1 MGFRLS
7 DITPLTATGPTTL
20 IPTSKDV
27 VVKAFKVTRS
37 DTTSTLKAVL
47 PADASVLNIIMAGS
61 VSSDAGT
68 TATVTLVISDNT
80 GAISTGT
87 AVNVKTSGTTTQ
99 IVQMPSLPNIQ
110 PSPLTGDL
118 KITATYAE
126 TGTASTTGG
135 DWTFIVTYVR

>member
-7 DITPLTATGPTTL
+7 DITPLTTTGPTTL

-47 PADASVLNIIMAGS
+47 PADASVLNIIMTGS

-68 TATVTLVISDNT
+68 TATVTLVLSDNT

-126 TGTASTTGG
+126 TGSASTTGG

>member
-1 MGFRLS
+1 MGFRIS
-7 DITPLTATGPTTL
+7 DIVPLSSTGPTTL

-27 VVKAFKVTRS
+27 VVKAFSVLRA
-37 DTTSTLKAVL
+37 DTSSTLKAVL
-47 PADASVLNIIMAGS
+47 PADASILTIMMEGGTAS
-61 VSSDAGT
+61 NAGT
-68 TATVTLVISDNT
+68 SATVTLVVSDNT

-87 AVNVKTSGTTTQ
+87 AVDVKTAGATTQ

-126 TGTASTTGG
+126 SGTASTAGG
-135 DWTFIVTYVR
+135 PWTFIVTYVR

>member
-37 DTTSTLKAVL
+37 DTTSTLKTVL

>member
-1 MGFRLS
+1 MGFRIT
-7 DITPLTATGPTTL
+7 DIVPISTTGPTPL

-37 DTTSTLKAVL
+37 DTASTLKAML
-47 PADASVLNIIMAGS
+47 PADASILNIIMTGS

-68 TATVTLVISDNT
+68 AATVSLVVSDNT

-87 AVNVKTSGTTTQ
+87 AVNVKTSGATTQ
-99 IVQMPSLPNIQ
+99 FVQMPNLPNIQ

-126 TGTASTTGG
+126 TGTPSTTGG

>member
-1 MGFRLS
+1 MGLLATDLS
-7 DITPLTATGPTTL
+7 PLGQASPL

-27 VVKAFKVTRS
+27 VVKAFQVSRT

-47 PADASVLNIIMAGS
+47 PGDASILNIVMAGS

-68 TATVTLVISDNT
+68 TATVTIVVSDNT

-87 AVNVKTSGTTTQ
+87 AVNVKSSGATTQ
-99 IVQMPSLPNIQ
+99 IVQMPSLPNLQ
-110 PSPLTGDL
+110 PVPLTGDL

-135 DWTFIVTYVR
+135 PYTFIVTYVR